1 MPVAKF
7 RSVAEMPEP
16 APVAKGTEA
25 QWQRIARVWRRTA
38 LLAKGTR
45 TPGVR
50 RFRSLADRER
60 QA

>member
-1 MPVAKF
+1 MPVARF

-25 QWQRIARVWRRTA
+25 QWRRIERIWRRTA

-60 QA
+60 RA